1 MSGVEVSL
9 KEWVVLVAKY
19 IVTASVEINDDW
31 WENVGQVEQAVSMML
46 YLNDA
51 IENVGLVMATQMK
64 NERVLV

>member
-1 MSGVEVSL
+1 MSGVKVSL

-31 WENVGQVEQAVSMML
+31 WENVEQVEQAVGMML

-51 IENVGLVMATQMK
+51 VENVGLVVATQ

>member
-1 MSGVEVSL
+1 M
-9 KEWVVLVAKY
+9 AKY

-31 WENVGQVEQAVSMML
+31 WENVEQVEQAVGMML

-51 IENVGLVMATQMK
+51 VENVGLVVATQ

>member
-51 IENVGLVMATQMK
+51 VENVGLVVATQMK